1 MGRRGGGER
10 ISKKMDKKERRVVV
24 ERVAKEKGAYKGRKT
39 EGQGEGRGVCR
50 MKKKSVTH
58 VFPAKKKQ
66 DPTSG
71 CLVAFLVGR
80 SIARAHYKRRP
91 PSLYRSEIFVES
103 FDRWNRTR
111 RRIVIV
117 ITKDQGSSL
126 RYFDSIGRW
135 CV

>member
-1 MGRRGGGER
+1 
-10 ISKKMDKKERRVVV
+10 MDKKERRVVV

-71 CLVAFLVGR
+71 CLLHGFPRWPRVRITFASGALRRFIDQRSSWNR
-80 SIARAHYKRRP
+80 SIDGTE
-91 PSLYRSEIFVES
+91 LGVE
-103 FDRWNRTR
+103 
-111 RRIVIV
+111 
-117 ITKDQGSSL
+117 L
-126 RYFDSIGRW
+126 
-135 CV
+135 